1 MKKLGLFKSLVLL
14 LTLTFGVNA
23 FSAIVVGKVDI
34 QKILL
39 SINEG
44 KAVRKKLKKVF
55 DEKQKIL
62 KKDEARIKKMQAD
75 FQKQSLVMNAKAKAK
90 KEREIQ
96 GQMIKLQQRSQSFQK
111 EIQGMELKLKKP
123 ILDKVRK
130 IITKVSSKA
139 KVDLTFEVST
149 APVLYARTEK
159 DLTPEII
166 KLYNKEH
173 K

>member
-1 MKKLGLFKSLVLL
+1 MKNLLKCLVMI
-14 LTLTFGVNA
+14 TA
-23 FSAIVVGKVDI
+23 ISFSGQSFASVIVGKVDI

-44 KAVRKKLKKVF
+44 KAVRTKLKKVF

-62 KKDEARIKKMQAD
+62 KKDEAEIKKLQQD

-90 KEREIQ
+90 KERDIQ
-96 GQMIKLQQRSQSFQK
+96 GKMIKLQQKSQSYQK
-111 EIQGMELKLKKP
+111 EIQGMELKMKKP
-123 ILDKVRK
+123 ILDKVRV
-130 IITKVSSKA
+130 IITKVSDKA
-139 KVDLTFEVST
+139 GVDLTFEVST
-149 APVLYARTEK
+149 APVLYARKEK